1 MRVPSR
7 DRLTVSAIWGW
18 IRLSSSKEDPPPRHV
33 IFPRSKY
40 KETYALFET
49 ERLVRKALF
58 RYVGAVLPI
67 AASPALQMGCL
78 GAVVLTSL
86 MLYCAARPYR
96 TPEWNRNE
104 IALLATTM
112 YMVLMVSSLL
122 ANEIHWGHSVA
133 TQQFIIVSTL
143 ITGAVVGS
151 CMSFRVFQELVQE
164 QIRTASRATSLDSG
178 GLAGRDVR
186 DSRLQA
192 HLQQSAAHGKRQLTL
207 TGPPGSQSES
217 RNPGCSHQTLA

>member
-1 MRVPSR
+1 MSA
-7 DRLTVSAIWGW
+7 AIWGW